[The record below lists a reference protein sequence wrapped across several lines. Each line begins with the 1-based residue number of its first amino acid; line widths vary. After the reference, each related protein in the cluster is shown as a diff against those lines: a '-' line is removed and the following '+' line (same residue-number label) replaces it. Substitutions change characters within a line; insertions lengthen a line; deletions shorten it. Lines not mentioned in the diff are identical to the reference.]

1 MNEESFKIIANQKR
15 DIEFLNDYVDTGF
28 KIMYESGKANHK
40 NIMFLSFCM
49 GFVGFVLYRQ
59 NKKIRKLEKQIKNDI
74 VEDKLEKVTAE

>member
-28 KIMYESGKANHK
+28 KIIYDLGKTNHK
-40 NIMFLSFCM
+40 NITILSIC
-49 GFVGFVLYRQ
+49 VGFVVFTLYRQ
-59 NKKIRKLEKQIKNDI
+59 NKRIRKLEKQIKNDI